1 MRHTCCVYAAVVDD
15 RRSLLETFRERLRKV
30 MADSG
35 LNQSEFAASVG
46 LDRSTLSQLLSP
58 ANRRLPRVETLAAVA
73 QTQQASIDWL
83 LGLSNVGTMQAEM
96 MDEQPSFERNAL
108 AHNDERL
115 MVWLHDAIGYK
126 IRYVPST
133 LPDLLK
139 TDEVIRF
146 EMHDFVA
153 TSAEQLIETAS
164 ARLAWTRGP
173 ETDMECCNSVQA
185 VESFARGAGIWR
197 TLDLKSRLVQLDH
210 MIELCA
216 ELYPT
221 LRWFLFDG
229 RQRYAAPI
237 TIFGPLR
244 AALYLGQMYMVLTSA
259 EHVRT
264 LTAQFDDLIRG
275 AVVQPPD
282 IPAFLQEQRIAAQ
295 KLRQ

>member
-1 MRHTCCVYAAVVDD
+1 MED
-15 RRSLLETFRERLRKV
+15 RRELLETFRERLRKV

-73 QTQQASIDWL
+73 KTQQASIDWL
-83 LGLSNVGTMQAEM
+83 MGLSNVGTMQAEM

-115 MVWLHDAIGYK
+115 MAWLHEAIGYK

-146 EMHDFVA
+146 EMDDFVA

-173 ETDMECCNSVQA
+173 ETDMECCNSIQA
-185 VESFARGAGIWR
+185 VESFAQGAGIWR
-197 TLDLKSRLVQLDH
+197 TLSLKSRLVQLDH
-210 MIELCA
+210 MIQLCA

-282 IPAFLQEQRIAAQ
+282 IPAFLQEQRTKAQ
-295 KLRQ
+295 KLRR

>member
-1 MRHTCCVYAAVVDD
+1 R
-15 RRSLLETFRERLRKV
+15 
-30 MADSG
+30 DSG
-35 LNQSEFAASVG
+35 LNQSEVALAVG
-46 LDRSTLSQLLSP
+46 LDRSTLSQLLSSS
-58 ANRRLPRVETLAAVA
+58 NRRLPRVETLVTIAE
-73 QTQQASIDWL
+73 QQQSSLDWL
-83 LGLSNVGTMQAEM
+83 IGLSNVGPMQAEL
-96 MDEQPSFERNAL
+96 MDEQMSFAKNAL

-115 MVWLHDAIGYK
+115 IGWLKDAIGYK

-139 TDEVIRF
+139 TDDTIRY
-146 EMHDFVA
+146 EMNEFVA
-153 TSAEQLIETAS
+153 TTPEQLIETAS

-173 ETDMECCNSVQA
+173 ETDMECCNSIQA
-185 VESFARGAGIWR
+185 VELFARGAGIWR
-197 TLDLKSRLVQLDH
+197 KLELKSRLAQLDH
-210 MIELCA
+210 MIELCD

-229 RQRYAAPI
+229 RQRYAAPV

-244 AALYLGQMYMVLTSA
+244 AALYLGQMYLVLTST

-282 IPAFLQEQRIAAQ
+282 MPAFLKEQRAIA
-295 KLRQ
+295 LRYRN